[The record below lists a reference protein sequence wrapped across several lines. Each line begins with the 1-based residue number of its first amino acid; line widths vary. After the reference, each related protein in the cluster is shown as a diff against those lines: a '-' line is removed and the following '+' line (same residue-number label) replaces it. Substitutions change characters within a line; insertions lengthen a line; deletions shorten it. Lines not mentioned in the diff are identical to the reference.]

1 VTDPESGK
9 SVVGEET
16 AAKQIVGVAFI
27 QIRLAFFRA
36 ARQERNRNPADYVPL
51 GR

>member
-1 VTDPESGK
+1 LDIPDRLPLENVTDPESGK

-16 AAKQIVGVAFI
+16 AAKQIGGVAFI

-36 ARQERNRNPADYVPL
+36 A
-51 GR
+51 